1 MAVLP
6 GILADDSDP
15 FSVVFACLLL
25 AVVVLAGAYAVMWL
39 RRRYWGPDDGAV
51 PSTGFTLADLRE
63 LHRSGQISEEEFNR
77 AKEKI
82 LAAHQRAAQRDA
94 AAVKPDV
101 NKPPP
106 QGP

>member
-6 GILADDSDP
+6 GILADEDP
-15 FSVVFACLLL
+15 FAVVFACLFLL
-25 AVVVLAGAYAVMWL
+25 IIVLAGAYVVMWL
-39 RRRYWGPDDGAV
+39 RRRFWGPDDGEV
-51 PSTGFTLADLRE
+51 PNLGFTLGDLRE
-63 LHRSGQISEEEFNR
+63 LNRSGQISDEEFKR

-82 LAAHQRAAQRDA
+82 LAMHQQALQRDA
-94 AAVKPDV
+94 AAAKPNV

>member
-6 GILADDSDP
+6 GILADDDP
-15 FSVVFACLLL
+15 FAIAFACLSLL
-25 AVVVLAGAYAVMWL
+25 IIVVAGAYVVMWL
-39 RRRYWGPDDGAV
+39 RRRYWGADDGAA
-51 PSTGFTLADLRE
+51 PSTGFTLADLRD

-82 LAAHQRAAQRDA
+82 LAAHQRAEQRDA
-94 AAVKPDV
+94 AAAKGNV
-101 NKPPP
+101 NKPPR